1 MHTRTLPVYA
11 AGAIDVPVHVFGNDE
26 LIDRDTLWSEHS
38 HPTHELLWHEAGAGA
53 VAIGPREWTVAP
65 SVGLWI
71 PAGTLH
77 SGWTPAGTQQRAA
90 HFHTST
96 PALAQAPSAVEI
108 TPLLR
113 LLLDRLITA
122 ELSPASHATTQA
134 MILDVLRP
142 SENGLL
148 LHVPAKPLLAPI
160 VEAVRGA
167 PGDATTLAGWAARLD
182 VSARTIT
189 RAFGAETGMGFTRW
203 VATARAQ
210 HAVVLLA
217 QGMEIDEVAGMVG
230 YRSASAFT
238 TAFRRVTGTT
248 PGRYRTLD
256 ST

>member
-1 MHTRTLPVYA
+1 M
-11 AGAIDVPVHVFGNDE
+11 
-26 LIDRDTLWSEHS
+26 
-38 HPTHELLWHEAGAGA
+38 
-53 VAIGPREWTVAP
+53 
-65 SVGLWI
+65 
-71 PAGTLH
+71 
-77 SGWTPAGTQQRAA
+77 
-90 HFHTST
+90 
-96 PALAQAPSAVEI
+96 
-108 TPLLR
+108 
-113 LLLDRLITA
+113 
-122 ELSPASHATTQA
+122 
-134 MILDVLRP
+134 
-142 SENGLL
+142 
-148 LHVPAKPLLAPI
+148 
-160 VEAVRGA
+160 RGA